1 MKNEFTEKLVDLYKK
16 MISLIQ
22 ENPEELIRSL
32 HKDSG
37 FHINIQRI
45 DNNNIRI
52 FVFLNEIGPVQVFL
66 TITQLG
72 EFKDPEISVEIIDDP
87 VSSTY
92 ILPYDEDGILE
103 SYKQIILEKI
113 EEDFNKFFGGMK
125 RYEIMNNPLLMAD
138 IPEDIQ
144 SILSEMN
151 MTVCTAMPELLKWH
165 KRYKYLHAMIE
176 SIRESDIKIMNGTV
190 FLIRRRLSN
199 VKDIWNIY
207 YNILDEVSY
216 SDNELRR
223 DLVKLKH
230 ELVDLNN
237 KL

>member
-32 HKDSG
+32 YKDSG

-52 FVFLNEIGPVQVFL
+52 FVFLNEIGPVQVIL

-72 EFKDPEISVEIIDDP
+72 EFKDPEISVEIIDGP

-113 EEDFNKFFGGMK
+113 IEDFNKFFGGME

-144 SILSEMN
+144 SILS
-151 MTVCTAMPELLKWH
+151 
-165 KRYKYLHAMIE
+165 
-176 SIRESDIKIMNGTV
+176 
-190 FLIRRRLSN
+190 
-199 VKDIWNIY
+199 
-207 YNILDEVSY
+207 
-216 SDNELRR
+216 
-223 DLVKLKH
+223 
-230 ELVDLNN
+230 
-237 KL
+237 

>member
-32 HKDSG
+32 YKDSG

-52 FVFLNEIGPVQVFL
+52 FVFLNEIGPVQVIL

-72 EFKDPEISVEIIDDP
+72 EFKDPEISVEIIDGP

-138 IPEDIQ
+138 IPE
-144 SILSEMN
+144 E
-151 MTVCTAMPELLKWH
+151 
-165 KRYKYLHAMIE
+165 
-176 SIRESDIKIMNGTV
+176 
-190 FLIRRRLSN
+190 
-199 VKDIWNIY
+199 
-207 YNILDEVSY
+207 
-216 SDNELRR
+216 
-223 DLVKLKH
+223 
-230 ELVDLNN
+230 
-237 KL
+237 

>member
-52 FVFLNEIGPVQVFL
+52 FVFLNEIGPVPVIL

-103 SYKQIILEKI
+103 SYKQIIL
-113 EEDFNKFFGGMK
+113 
-125 RYEIMNNPLLMAD
+125 
-138 IPEDIQ
+138 
-144 SILSEMN
+144 
-151 MTVCTAMPELLKWH
+151 
-165 KRYKYLHAMIE
+165 
-176 SIRESDIKIMNGTV
+176 
-190 FLIRRRLSN
+190 
-199 VKDIWNIY
+199 
-207 YNILDEVSY
+207 
-216 SDNELRR
+216 
-223 DLVKLKH
+223 
-230 ELVDLNN
+230 
-237 KL
+237 